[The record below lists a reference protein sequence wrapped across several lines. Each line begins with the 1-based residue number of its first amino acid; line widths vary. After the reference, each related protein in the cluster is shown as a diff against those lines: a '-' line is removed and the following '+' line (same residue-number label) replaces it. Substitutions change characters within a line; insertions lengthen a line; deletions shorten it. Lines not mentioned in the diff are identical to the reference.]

1 MSPMKLR
8 LTQDRALRDAARAVV
23 TNDVDYIKADVA
35 EHGVASR
42 VWSTGA
48 DYARIMA
55 DGAIDVA
62 KENRGKL
69 SGGLALL
76 ATGLAL
82 WIYRDQIGD
91 LVSGMV
97 DGLQP
102 DEADTD

>member
-8 LTQDRALRDAARAVV
+8 LAQDRALRDAARAVV
-23 TNDVDYIKADVA
+23 TNDVEFIKADVA

-69 SGGLALL
+69 SGSLALL
-76 ATGLAL
+76 AAGLAV

-97 DGLQP
+97 EGLQP
-102 DEADTD
+102 DDADTD